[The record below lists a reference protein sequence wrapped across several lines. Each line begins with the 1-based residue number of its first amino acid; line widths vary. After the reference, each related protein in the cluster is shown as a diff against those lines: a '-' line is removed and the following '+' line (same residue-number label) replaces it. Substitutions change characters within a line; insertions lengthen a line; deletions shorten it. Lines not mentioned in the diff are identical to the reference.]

1 MIKNVNIVLKKDENY
16 PKGLNNVDAEA
27 LSAITNNY
35 IQHIDCLNLDQ
46 FTISDRHKV
55 FVDCIQKLCLNGTMS
70 LKFINLDLLAN
81 KIDKSEMT
89 GQQYSKILPS
99 VNSCWSHLESLDVIA
114 QSKLNIQNIYYDN
127 IYTIAK
133 LEKTQ

>member
-1 MIKNVNIVLKKDENY
+1 
-16 PKGLNNVDAEA
+16 
-27 LSAITNNY
+27 
-35 IQHIDCLNLDQ
+35 
-46 FTISDRHKV
+46 
-55 FVDCIQKLCLNGTMS
+55 MS

-114 QSKLNIQNIYYDN
+114 QSKLTIQNIYYDN
-127 IYTIAK
+127 IYTIVK

>member
-1 MIKNVNIVLKKDENY
+1 MIKSVNVVFKKDETN

-27 LSAITNNY
+27 LNAITNNY
-35 IQHIDCLNLDQ
+35 IQHIDCLDLDQ
-46 FTISDRHKV
+46 FPISDRHKV
-55 FVDCIQKLCLNGTMS
+55 FVACIQKLCLKGTMS

-99 VNSCWSHLESLDVIA
+99 INSCWSHLESLDAIV
-114 QSKLNIQNIYYDN
+114 QSKLIIQNIYYDN
-127 IYTIAK
+127 IYTIVK